1 MTVSAMSSNSSSNH
15 NNGPPIIKAARPE
28 ILTGIRNFLNGSSY
42 REVIESSSS
51 YNNNIVHER
60 KLRLPYLDSQT
71 GVAQSDC
78 HLWFNRN
85 DRKPG
90 TESGQLYTYPAKRW
104 KKKRRQYLMNDSYL
118 TRGRQT
124 ISHSSD
130 IQLANF
136 DHDSNSNLSND
147 GFLAQVI
154 PKSEAAS
161 AAANEATNGNS
172 SKFGFHRDDS
182 KDSWYDYDDGS
193 DLPDAGELDEDSDF
207 DDYDEYTTSRRKKK
221 AKEKTPRR
229 KRNEYSDAEKPF
241 ACEVCGARYKTR
253 PGLSYHYT
261 HSHQVENPELLV
273 QPPPPSEHIPEQGGI
288 PFTPPRLSQQ
298 PGLPHLTGPGA
309 ATNQGQPS
317 PGLPAMTAGTNPGG
331 ASRASP
337 LPSSVS
343 NAGATTGTE
352 SPNTT
357 ASSASSQDGF
367 AGNRPA
373 GKGTVAP
380 PQDYCDFCLGDTAE
394 NKKTKSAESLV
405 SCSDCG
411 RSAHPTCLQFTP
423 NMIAS
428 VKKYRWQC
436 IECKSCGLCGTSDND
451 VSDVCTFIRICLT
464 CISSSGSTIVLR

>member
-1 MTVSAMSSNSSSNH
+1 MTFSLMSANSNSNH
-15 NNGPPIIKAARPE
+15 NSGPPIIKPARPE

-78 HLWFNRN
+78 SLWFNRN
-85 DRKPG
+85 DRRPG
-90 TESGQLYTYPAKRW
+90 IESGQLYTYPAKRW

-118 TRGRQT
+118 TRGRQST
-124 ISHSSD
+124 SHISEVQS
-130 IQLANF
+130 ANF

-147 GFLAQVI
+147 GFLAQMISKGENATGSNDV
-154 PKSEAAS
+154 
-161 AAANEATNGNS
+161 ATNGNS
-172 SKFGFHRDDS
+172 NSNKFGFHRDDS

-221 AKEKTPRR
+221 PKEKTPRR
-229 KRNEYSDAEKPF
+229 KRSEYSDAEKPF

-261 HSHQVENPELLV
+261 HSHQVENPDMIA
-273 QPPPPSEHIPEQGGI
+273 QPPATTEVVPDPASM
-288 PFTPPRLSQQ
+288 PFTPPRLSQ
-298 PGLPHLTGPGA
+298 PHGLPHLTGPGA
-309 ATNQGQPS
+309 PPVANQGQPS
-317 PGLPAMTAGTNPGG
+317 PGIPAMTAGTNLAGG
-331 ASRASP
+331 SRASP

-380 PQDYCDFCLGDTAE
+380 PQDYCDFCLGDTGE

-411 RSAHPTCLQFTP
+411 RSAHPTCLQFTA

-451 VSDVCTFIRICLT
+451 VSL
-464 CISSSGSTIVLR
+464 SSNFLLLCC

>member
-1 MTVSAMSSNSSSNH
+1 MTISGMSNH
-15 NNGPPIIKAARPE
+15 TSNNQSNGPSMRPGRPE
-28 ILTGIRNFLNGSSY
+28 ILNGIRNFLNGSSY
-42 REVIESSSS
+42 REVIESSST

-78 HLWFNRN
+78 FLWFNRA
-85 DRKPG
+85 DRRPG

-118 TRGRQT
+118 TRGRQPL
-124 ISHSSD
+124 SHSLESSS
-130 IQLANF
+130 ATF
-136 DHDSNSNLSND
+136 DHDSNSNLSSD
-147 GFLAQVI
+147 GLQGV
-154 PKSEAAS
+154 PGVTKNEPGMNPNSEG
-161 AAANEATNGNS
+161 TNGNS
-172 SKFGFHRDDS
+172 TSKFGFHRDDS
-182 KDSWYDYDDGS
+182 KDSWYDYEDGS
-193 DLPDAGELDEDSDF
+193 DLPDAGELDEESDF

-221 AKEKTPRR
+221 TKEKTPRR
-229 KRNEYSDAEKPF
+229 KRAEYSDAEKPF

-273 QPPPPSEHIPEQGGI
+273 QGSGVSGDGQEGGGT
-288 PFTPPRLSQQ
+288 PFTPPRQ
-298 PGLPHLTGPGA
+298 PLPTPPHLSGPGVC
-309 ATNQGQPS
+309 NQGQGQPS
-317 PGLPAMTAGTNPGG
+317 PGAPAVVGTNLAGCRG
-331 ASRASP
+331 SP

-357 ASSASSQDGF
+357 TSSASSQDGF

-451 VSDVCTFIRICLT
+451 VSDRSKQLCSRSRLCSR
-464 CISSSGSTIVLR
+464 SSIVF

>member
-1 MTVSAMSSNSSSNH
+1 MTISTMSTNSNSSH
-15 NNGPPIIKAARPE
+15 NNVPPLIKPARPE
-28 ILTGIRNFLNGSSY
+28 ILSGIRNFLNGSSY
-42 REVIESSSS
+42 REVIESSST

-60 KLRLPYLDSQT
+60 KMRLPYLDSQT

-78 HLWFNRN
+78 YLWFNRN
-85 DRKPG
+85 DRRPG
-90 TESGQLYTYPAKRW
+90 SESGQLYTYPAKRW

-124 ISHSSD
+124 MSHGPDMQSS
-130 IQLANF
+130 NF
-136 DHDSNSNLSND
+136 DHDSNSNE

-154 PKSEAAS
+154 SKSET
-161 AAANEATNGNS
+161 ANQSSEATNGNS
-172 SKFGFHRDDS
+172 NAKFGSFHRDDS

-221 AKEKTPRR
+221 PKEKTPRR

-261 HSHQVENPELLV
+261 HSHQLEGPDSLF
-273 QPPPPSEHIPEQGGI
+273 QPPPPAEHIPDMGGV
-288 PFTPPRLSQQ
+288 PFTPPRLNQ
-298 PGLPHLTGPGA
+298 PPGPPHLTGPS
-309 ATNQGQPS
+309 NVSHQRQPS
-317 PGLPAMTAGTNPGG
+317 PGLPTMTPGTNLGG
-331 ASRASP
+331 GSRASP

-357 ASSASSQDGF
+357 TSSASSQDGF

-373 GKGTVAP
+373 GKGKVAP

-451 VSDVCTFIRICLT
+451 VSWNLFPIA
-464 CISSSGSTIVLR
+464 